1 MVFTFFD
8 VWFIASSNFPQPII
22 DMLNLTKNFT
32 RNAALVITA
41 LITLSGATAMS
52 SPAPT
57 PPELP
62 MGFSDSVTT
71 ISVIPVPSKVALKDG
86 FFRLVPETRL
96 IVADTDAA
104 LRPSADFLRSIIS
117 PASGYTLP
125 VVKSPVPAVHPDAAA
140 STSTITFQ
148 LAHATAKLGDE
159 GYHLTV
165 THDTI
170 TIEAQTD
177 AGAFYAVQTLRQLL
191 PVEMETGPA
200 GTLLARGW
208 AVPALDITDTPR
220 YAWRGMMLDSARH
233 MQTKEFTK
241 QFLDIMA
248 MQKLNVFHWHFI
260 DNNAWRMEVE
270 SYPRLITMA
279 AFRGPAGHRYGG
291 YYSKDDIR
299 EIVAHAKARHINVV
313 PEFEMPAHSSAALAA
328 YPELSCAA
336 TEHDFLTT
344 PGANDSLGY
353 FARAHG
359 APFCAGNED
368 VFKFH
373 AAIFD
378 EALELF
384 PSKVWHVG
392 GDERPKGHWDK
403 CPKCQKLMKDENLAD
418 EHALQEWF
426 MKRISDILAKRG
438 KRAISWAVTRS
449 DAYNPTDMDSLGNN
463 AIIMNWHDG
472 TRFAATQG
480 WDVVNANNVFLYF
493 DYPETDVKNKPD
505 WMPILPLDKVYGFDF
520 TPADLPSTA
529 TKHIIGGEAC
539 LWTETVPQA
548 LVSQRVFPRMCAL
561 AEIAWSP
568 AESKDF
574 TDFQRRLEVLR
585 MRLEKLGMKFNQPP
599 ASE

>member
-1 MVFTFFD
+1 MSD
-8 VWFIASSNFPQPII
+8 
-22 DMLNLTKNFT
+22 
-32 RNAALVITA
+32 AAPV
-41 LITLSGATAMS
+41 
-52 SPAPT
+52 PAENPV
-57 PPELP
+57 
-62 MGFSDSVTT
+62 GFADSVTT
-71 ISVIPVPSKVALKDG
+71 ISVIPMPSKVALKEG
-86 FFRLVPETRL
+86 FFRLVPETR
-96 IVADTDAA
+96 IVVAPADAA
-104 LRPSADFLRSIIS
+104 LRPSADFLREVLS

-125 VVKSPVPAVHPDAAA
+125 VLEAPVEVAHPDATA
-140 STSTITFQ
+140 STATITFK
-148 LAHATAKLGDE
+148 LAPASPKLGDE
-159 GYHLTV
+159 GYHLSV
-165 THDTI
+165 APEAI
-170 TIEAQTD
+170 TIEAQTA

-191 PVEMETGPA
+191 PGELETGPA

-208 AVPALDITDTPR
+208 AVPAVDITDTPR

-233 MQTKEFTK
+233 MQTKAFIL
-241 QFLDIMA
+241 QFLDAMA
-248 MQKLNVFHWHFI
+248 LQKLNVFHWHFI

-270 SYPRLITMA
+270 AYPKLVTFA

-291 YYSKDDIR
+291 YYTKDDIR
-299 EIVAHAKARHINVV
+299 EIVAHAKARHITVV
-313 PEFEMPAHSSAALAA
+313 PEFEMPSHSSAALAA
-328 YPELSCAA
+328 YPELSCAG
-336 TEHDFLTT
+336 TEYELLST
-344 PGANDSLGY
+344 PGADDSLKY
-353 FARAHG
+353 FTRAHG
-359 APFCAGNED
+359 APFCAANED

-373 AAIFD
+373 RAVFD

-384 PSKVWHVG
+384 PSEVWHVG

-403 CPKCQKLMKDENLAD
+403 CPKCQKLMKEQNLPD

-426 MKRISDILAKRG
+426 MKRISDELAKRG

-493 DYPETDVKNKPD
+493 DYPETDVKGKPD
-505 WMPILPLDKVYGFDF
+505 WMPILPLEKVYGFDF

-548 LVSQRVFPRMCAL
+548 LVSQRVFPRMAAL
-561 AEIAWSP
+561 AEISWSP

-574 TDFQRRLEVLR
+574 TDFQRRLKSLR
-585 MRLEKLGMKFNQPP
+585 PRLEKMGMKFNPP
-599 ASE
+599 PVAVPDL